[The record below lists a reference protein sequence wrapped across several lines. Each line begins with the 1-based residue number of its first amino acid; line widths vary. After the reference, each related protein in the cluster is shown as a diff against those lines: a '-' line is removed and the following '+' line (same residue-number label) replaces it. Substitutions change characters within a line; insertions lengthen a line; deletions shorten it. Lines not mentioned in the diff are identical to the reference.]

1 MAGEF
6 CAAPNQTKTGWQK
19 VLVFTLWVAPGNLSP
34 GTNYIL
40 SMIKKIVL
48 ALLRSICLAAFCAS
62 AQDEKPPIHLA
73 IVGLVHDHAMGFFPR
88 LNGRQDVQLVGV
100 VETDPALIARYS
112 QKFGLS
118 PNLFYPS
125 LDALLAA
132 TNVQAVA
139 TFTDIY
145 DHQRVVET
153 CAAHG
158 VDVMMEKPM
167 AVNMKAANAIAAAVK
182 KSGIELVV
190 NYETTWYAGNQAAYA
205 MVHDQHQIGDI
216 RRIVAHDGHQGPK
229 EIGCSTNFL
238 AWLTDPV
245 LNGGGA
251 VNDFGCYG
259 ADLATWLMDGQKP
272 LSVVCVTR
280 HIKPDVYPKVEDD
293 ATIVLAY
300 PKAEVVIEP
309 SWNWPFNRKDL
320 EIYGKTGYVFVP
332 QPNELR
338 VRTGSMNDEN
348 DTTLQS
354 LTGVNADPLSYLV
367 AVVRGEIKP
376 SGLSGLDDNMI
387 VVEILDAAHK
397 SAQTGKRVDLK

>member
-1 MAGEF
+1 MK
-6 CAAPNQTKTGWQK
+6 KT
-19 VLVFTLWVAPGNLSP
+19 V
-34 GTNYIL
+34 
-40 SMIKKIVL
+40 IVL
-48 ALLRSICLAAFCAS
+48 FSSLCLAVFCAS
-62 AQDEKPPIHLA
+62 AQDPKPIHVA
-73 IVGLVHDHAMGFFPR
+73 IAGLVHDHAYGFLPR
-88 LNGRQDVQLVGV
+88 FQGRKDVQLVGI

-112 QKFGLS
+112 QKFNLS

-125 LDALLAA
+125 LDALFAA
-132 TNVQAVA
+132 TNVDAVA

-145 DHQRVVET
+145 DHKRVVEA
-153 CAAHG
+153 CAAHH
-158 VDVMMEKPM
+158 VDVMMEKPL
-167 AVNMKAANAIAAAVK
+167 AVNMEHARAIAAAVK
-182 KSGIELVV
+182 KSGIQLVV
-190 NYETTWYAGNQAAYA
+190 NYETTWYAGNQAAYT

-238 AWLTDPV
+238 NWLTDPV

-300 PKAEVVIEP
+300 PKAEVVLEP
-309 SWNWPFNRKDL
+309 SWNWPWNRKDL
-320 EIYGKTGYVFVP
+320 EIYGQTGYVFVP

-338 VRTGSMNDEN
+338 VRMGNNDEKEI
-348 DTTLQS
+348 TLPPLS
-354 LTGVNADPLSYLV
+354 GVNSDPLSYLA

-376 SGLSGLDDNMI
+376 SGLSGLEDNMI
-387 VVEILDAAHK
+387 VVEILTAAHK
-397 SAQTGKRVDLK
+397 SADTGKRVDLK